1 MFLNHIKNF
10 FLKKTLKNSLQNL
23 KNNVSADSVKSI
35 GLVVDTSDFNNTE
48 LLIKELLSFGILPK
62 NIKTIVYNEI
72 LKKND
77 GEIHPIFSDKH
88 FNWNG
93 KFSSADVNTFVNEK
107 FDLLISYYDLEKA
120 ILLQITNNSKA
131 KFKVGFESIDKRLN
145 HFIIKTEINNYTVF
159 VSELFKYLKLLNKI

>member
-62 NIKTIVYNEI
+62 NKKTIVYNEI